1 MEDHKTN
8 LFSETFK
15 IIICAVELLLTSA
28 LLYHKQIS
36 IKHNLLP
43 ELHHSAWYSW

>member
-8 LFSETFK
+8 LFLETFK

-28 LLYHKQIS
+28 LLNNKQIS
-36 IKHNLLP
+36 IKHDLLP
-43 ELHHSAWYSW
+43 EQHHSAWYS